1 MIDMDRRSAL
11 ALGAAAVTAFALPD
25 TAMAQTYGA
34 TEGEEVGPGVRLIVL
49 GERDSLIPAYGKI
62 RMRDVVVQPGASTP
76 DTEMKNDMVC
86 HLTQGELNV
95 RQNDKQ
101 FTAKTGDVWS
111 CSKGVNTEGTHNA
124 GSTVAVMRI
133 IDLLTA

>member
-11 ALGAAAVTAFALPD
+11 ALGASAVTAFALPD

-34 TEGEEVGPGVRLIVL
+34 TEGKEVGPGVRLIVL